1 MVEMS
6 DKSHRNGSGGVEMPY
21 KSHSPAS
28 EDPAGHSS
36 PFHPGEEAI
45 QERLGRRAK
54 LALLGSRVIRDHMPE
69 QHRAFFAELPF
80 LVAGSVD
87 GEGRPWA
94 SLLSG
99 RPGFLSSPDAR
110 HLTLDARPAAGDPL
124 AEALRPGRTLGL
136 LGLDFATRRR
146 NRLNVRIEDTAGG
159 RLNLAVDQSFGNCP
173 KYIQARDA
181 VFVRDPAMPA
191 PAAAVERF
199 DRLDEKAHALIAAA
213 DTLFV
218 ASAAA
223 DARSGDAD
231 KSRNGGGND
240 GVDVSHRGGR
250 PGFVKLGKRPA
261 GGPAGNGISDNETP
275 DTEPAGDET
284 AEDLL
289 TIPDYSGNFFF
300 NTLGNFLINPK
311 AGLTFVDF
319 ESGDLLMLSGRVV
332 ILWDGPE
339 VAALEGAERAWR
351 FTLDHGLWLRSALPL
366 RWRFREASPHNP
378 PGGSQA

>member
-1 MVEMS
+1 
-6 DKSHRNGSGGVEMPY
+6 
-21 KSHSPAS
+21 
-28 EDPAGHSS
+28 
-36 PFHPGEEAI
+36 
-45 QERLGRRAK
+45 
-54 LALLGSRVIRDHMPE
+54 
-69 QHRAFFAELPF
+69 
-80 LVAGSVD
+80 
-87 GEGRPWA
+87 
-94 SLLSG
+94 
-99 RPGFLSSPDAR
+99 
-110 HLTLDARPAAGDPL
+110 
-124 AEALRPGRTLGL
+124 
-136 LGLDFATRRR
+136 
-146 NRLNVRIEDTAGG
+146 
-159 RLNLAVDQSFGNCP
+159 VDQSFGNCP

-181 VFVRDPAMPA
+181 VFVRDPARPA

-199 DRLDEKAHALIAAA
+199 DRLDEKARALIAAA

-319 ESGDLLMLSGRVV
+319 ESGDLLMLSGRVE

-378 PGGSQA
+378 PGARLA